1 MQEPRAADYV
11 AEEPTF
17 LPLFH
22 RDSAAQVPSPV
33 AGSHHTGES
42 LWSGSLLHMW
52 VIREQT
58 NSTFNLKGSRKE
70 CTAPW
75 KHRLAWWEGI
85 ATISDL
91 FCARRPGLPGSNA
104 PVSLEGRLLSSL
116 VILLC
121 CNTPR
126 PLHFTVPAFTWDT
139 HNTDTSRCTR
149 WLSSNKGVST
159 PPTTYAELYAL
170 LLPQRGGGNLNWERI
185 RTHECIPS
193 QPCNGS
199 GRM

>member
-1 MQEPRAADYV
+1 
-11 AEEPTF
+11 
-17 LPLFH
+17 
-22 RDSAAQVPSPV
+22 
-33 AGSHHTGES
+33 
-42 LWSGSLLHMW
+42 MW

-85 ATISDL
+85 ATINDL

-104 PVSLEGRLLSSL
+104 LVSLEGMPWSLWKEGCSKLSSL

-121 CNTPR
+121 HNTPC
-126 PLHFTVPAFTWDT
+126 PLHFTVPAFTCDT

-193 QPCNGS
+193 QPCNSS
-199 GRM
+199 GMM